1 MVAVVVE
8 EVEVEVVV
16 EEAEDYHLG
25 RTDRKQLNIHRQ
37 GSNSIVLVVEEA
49 EEVDIQGMDY

>member
-1 MVAVVVE
+1 MVAVVVVE

-16 EEAEDYHLG
+16 EEAEYHLG